1 MPRHRVTLLSRLLC
15 SRVQRASGRAGVRV
29 RDHVACRQPGALL
42 AHARQFTGSR
52 SHTSCLQGAKE
63 VVLAAADD
71 VTRQRCMRIIQAASA
86 GASPLQDIAS
96 AVALTRDLI
105 NMQNLSAVNAVLA
118 ALGRAAVKE
127 LDVTSLKAAGFD
139 AAACAAAGYSWADV
153 KTAGFTAAEAKAAG
167 CNFISAK
174 EAGYNGDSIAGAFGL
189 DATIAE
195 GCDVSFVLVSCIM
208 PPQPPQQSSPPTPP
222 QPSPP

>member
-1 MPRHRVTLLSRLLC
+1 MTLLRRLLC

-86 GASPLQDIAS
+86 GASSPLQDMAS
-96 AVALTRDLI
+96 AVALTRDLAG
-105 NMQNLSAVNAVLA
+105 MQNLSAVNAVLA
-118 ALGRAAVKE
+118 ALGRAAVKG

-139 AAACAAAGYSWADV
+139 AAACAAAGCSWADV

-167 CNFISAK
+167 CDITCAK
-174 EAGYNGDSIAGAFGL
+174 TAGYDVFSLMEGFGYE
-189 DATIAE
+189 AVAAS
-195 GCDVSFVLVSCIM
+195 GCDVSFVLVSCM
-208 PPQPPQQSSPPTPP
+208 QPPRRPPTP
-222 QPSPP
+222 QHTLT